1 MTHSDA
7 GRALASL
14 ADDAID
20 PLASPTFQQELPGA
34 LVAFDAEAM
43 RALFQAQLFPAASR
57 TITAC
62 AIDQATYLPG
72 EACVVRYFLTI
83 ADADGASSQALVSA
97 QAYPSRAACAAALHD
112 KIAPLALRAA
122 GHPIVS
128 MFERAVG
135 MDADQALALFAYPID
150 GDMPSLLTVS
160 DGRAMR
166 GTLAKLLPS
175 IGVQVQSEGECSAE
189 LVDYG
194 RQRRCTLR
202 YRLAGTSEPG
212 GTVVYGKLTGDGSGA
227 LASDISAGLRAMG
240 QRAPTGEA
248 FRVPRVLAWLPEL
261 KLSLLETISGQDPI
275 GELVK
280 SRLRGKPAPPNTIEL
295 EPAVEACARIG
306 AALHSSGL
314 ALGPRR
320 SADDELASLR
330 RALAHVE
337 RISPEL
343 GALLL
348 PHYERVAAAAQQSPA
363 LPLCFNHG
371 DFTPGQFL
379 FEGTNSGLIDLD
391 SVCQA
396 EPALDVAQ
404 FLTYLTVGG
413 QKSKLS
419 AEETHAFFADLRA
432 RFMQTYAGALG
443 ADLGQL
449 QTRVA
454 VYTSMSL
461 LRRVL
466 RSWQKLKP
474 GRISGAL
481 AQAQALFTPAPVE

>member
-1 MTHSDA
+1 MTDSA
-7 GRALASL
+7 VGRALVSL
-14 ADDAID
+14 SDAAID
-20 PLASPTFQQELPGA
+20 PLASPIFQQELPGA
-34 LVAFDAEAM
+34 LTAFDAEAM
-43 RALFQAQLFPAASR
+43 RALLQAQFFPAATR

-62 AIDQATYLPG
+62 EIDQATYLPG

-83 ADADGASSQALVSA
+83 ADADGSTCQALVSA
-97 QAYPSRAACAAALHD
+97 QAYATREACEAALRD
-112 KIAPLALRAA
+112 KIAPLALQAA
-122 GHPIVS
+122 GHPAVRV
-128 MFERAVG
+128 FEQTVG
-135 MDADQALALFAYPID
+135 MIGDGALALFAYPID
-150 GDMPSLLTVS
+150 GDLPSLLTAT
-160 DGRAMR
+160 DGPAMR
-166 GTLAKLLPS
+166 STLAQLLPS
-175 IGVQVQSEGECSAE
+175 IGVQVQSDGDCSAE

-202 YRLAGTSEPG
+202 YHVGGTSEPG

-227 LASDISAGLRAMG
+227 LARDISEGLRAVG

-280 SRLRGKPAPPNTIEL
+280 SRLRNKPEPAGTIGL
-295 EPAVEACARIG
+295 EQAVEACARIG

-348 PHYERVAAAAQQSPA
+348 PHYERVAAVAQQSPA

-379 FEGTNSGLIDLD
+379 FDGTDSGLIDLD

-404 FLTYLTVGG
+404 YLTYLTVGG

-419 AEETHAFFADLRA
+419 PEATRAFFTDLRT
-432 RFMQTYAGALG
+432 RFLQTYAGALG
-443 ADLGQL
+443 ADLEQL
-449 QTRVA
+449 GARVA
-454 VYTSMSL
+454 VYTNMSL

-466 RSWQKLKP
+466 RSWQKMKP
-474 GRISGAL
+474 VRIAGAL
-481 AQAQALFTPAPVE
+481 QLLEESLDATE

>member
-1 MTHSDA
+1 MTDTVVS
-7 GRALASL
+7 RALVSL
-14 ADDAID
+14 TEAAID
-20 PLASPTFQQELPGA
+20 PLASPVFQQELPGA
-34 LVAFDAEAM
+34 QIAFDTGAM
-43 RALFQAQLFPAASR
+43 RALLQAQLFPASTR

-83 ADADGASSQALVSA
+83 ADTNGATTQALVSA
-97 QAYPSRAACAAALHD
+97 QAYPSREACATALRD
-112 KIAPLALRAA
+112 KIAPLALLAS
-122 GHPIVS
+122 GHP
-128 MFERAVG
+128 AVG
-135 MDADQALALFAYPID
+135 VFEQTVGLAGDQALALFAYPID
-150 GDMPSLLTVS
+150 GDLPSLLTAS
-160 DGRAMR
+160 DGPAMLT
-166 GTLAKLLPS
+166 TLAEHLPS
-175 IGVQVQSEGECSAE
+175 IGVQVPSDSNCSAE

-202 YRLAGTSEPG
+202 YHISGTSEPA

-227 LASDISAGLRAMG
+227 LASDISAGLRAVG
-240 QRAPTGEA
+240 LRAPTGEA

-261 KLSLLETISGQDPI
+261 KLSLLEAISGQDPI

-280 SRLRGKPAPPNTIEL
+280 GRLRGKPAPANTIEL
-295 EPAVEACARIG
+295 EQAVEACARIG

-314 ALGPRR
+314 GLGPRR

-348 PHYERVAAAAQQSPA
+348 PHYERVATVARQSPA

-379 FEGTNSGLIDLD
+379 FDGTNSGLIDLD

-419 AEETHAFFADLRA
+419 AEETHAFFTDLRT
-432 RFMQTYAGALG
+432 RFLQTYTSALG
-443 ADLGQL
+443 ADLGRL

-454 VYTSMSL
+454 LYTSMSL

-466 RSWQKLKP
+466 RSWQKMKP
-474 GRISGAL
+474 VRIAGAL
-481 AQAQALFTPAPVE
+481 QLLEESLSSAE

>member
-1 MTHSDA
+1 
-7 GRALASL
+7 
-14 ADDAID
+14 
-20 PLASPTFQQELPGA
+20 
-34 LVAFDAEAM
+34 M
-43 RALFQAQLFPAASR
+43 R
-57 TITAC
+57 
-62 AIDQATYLPG
+62 
-72 EACVVRYFLTI
+72 
-83 ADADGASSQALVSA
+83 
-97 QAYPSRAACAAALHD
+97 
-112 KIAPLALRAA
+112 
-122 GHPIVS
+122 
-128 MFERAVG
+128 
-135 MDADQALALFAYPID
+135 
-150 GDMPSLLTVS
+150 
-160 DGRAMR
+160 
-166 GTLAKLLPS
+166 
-175 IGVQVQSEGECSAE
+175 
-189 LVDYG
+189 
-194 RQRRCTLR
+194 
-202 YRLAGTSEPG
+202 
-212 GTVVYGKLTGDGSGA
+212 
-227 LASDISAGLRAMG
+227 
-240 QRAPTGEA
+240 
-248 FRVPRVLAWLPEL
+248 FR
-261 KLSLLETISGQDPI
+261 S

-419 AEETHAFFADLRA
+419 AEDVKKVSTWPSRGE
-432 RFMQTYAGALG
+432 
-443 ADLGQL
+443 QL
-449 QTRVA
+449 
-454 VYTSMSL
+454 SL
-461 LRRVL
+461 LVGQIL
-466 RSWQKLKP
+466 SPGANLVAQLLGPGAKLASQVKKKSEEEE
-474 GRISGAL
+474 G
-481 AQAQALFTPAPVE
+481 